1 MKERSIFVIIVL
13 SIILIGIGLF
23 VATQADLSFLLPE
36 QASAESV
43 LIDGLFRMLMG
54 IATVIF
60 LLVEGVLLYTVIRF
74 RRKPGEEGDGK
85 PVHGNNTLEIVWTI
99 IPAIIV
105 AVIGVYAYQVLTT
118 IEQPRDDPL
127 VVQIIGRQF
136 SWEFVYPESRISSG
150 VMHLPVDR
158 PVQFQIES
166 KDVIHSFWVPAF
178 RLKQDATPGQI
189 DEFVITPTKIGR
201 YPIRCAELCGAAHAT
216 MVSEVVVQSKEDF
229 EAWLEA
235 GGIALSPPSEGETS
249 SQPSPGEGD
258 TAPDISSEEV
268 QAQGRALF
276 IELGCGACHTL
287 ADAGGAGAVGPPLD
301 GIAAAADTRVD
312 GMDAH
317 SYMLKS
323 IINPDDHVVKGFPPG
338 LMPKDYGD
346 RISEEKIEMLVK
358 YLLSQ

>member
-1 MKERSIFVIIVL
+1 MRERSIFVIIVL
-13 SIILIGIGLF
+13 SIALIGIGLF
-23 VATQADLSFLLPE
+23 VATQADLSFLLPVE
-36 QASAESV
+36 ASAEAV

-54 IATVIF
+54 VATVIF

-85 PVHGNNTLEIVWTI
+85 PVHGNNTLEIVWTV

-118 IEQPRDDPL
+118 IEQPREDPL

-136 SWEFVYPESRISSG
+136 SWEFVYPESLISSG

-189 DEFVITPTKIGR
+189 DEFVVTPTKIGR
-201 YPIRCAELCGAAHAT
+201 YPIRCAELCGAAHAA

-235 GGIALSPPSEGETS
+235 GGTVLSSPSEEETS
-249 SQPSPGEGD
+249 PQPSPDESGTTPD
-258 TAPDISSEEV
+258 TSSEEV
-268 QAQGRALF
+268 KVQGRALF
-276 IELGCGACHTL
+276 IELGCGACHML
-287 ADAGGAGAVGPPLD
+287 ADAGGAGSVGPPLD
-301 GIAAAADTRVD
+301 GIASTADTRVD

-317 SYMLKS
+317 NYILNS
-323 IINPDDHVVKGFPPG
+323 IINSDDHIVDGFPPG
-338 LMPKDYGD
+338 LMPKDYSD
-346 RISEEKIEMLVK
+346 RISEENIELLVN